1 MLHELHVQ
9 NFALIDSLR
18 LQFYPGLNLL
28 SGETGSGKSI
38 LIDALGL
45 ALGGRALGEQVR
57 TGSDRATVTA
67 VFRSAGQPPWLIWQE
82 EMGIA
87 GEADGELI
95 LRREIQ
101 SGGRSRLLVND
112 QPVTLNAARPLAR
125 LLVDVHGQN
134 EHVALL
140 ASVAQRNLLDEAAGA
155 GELLTRVAAC
165 YERRRALEQEIE
177 SLSRDDQERLRAID
191 LLRYQMEELERAA
204 LKPGEDLQ
212 LEDERRVLMNVE
224 KVRAAASAAFA
235 ALYEDEESA
244 SSRLGSAE
252 RHWEEL
258 ARFAPEAAAYQEPL
272 ASARAAIEDAALFLR
287 SYLNKLEADP
297 ARLEEIESR
306 LALIDRMKRKYGKT
320 TEEILEY
327 AARTREQLNKLEH
340 SGERRAALA
349 PELEAAKADYR
360 RAAEE
365 LSKKRRETA
374 KALEK
379 RVREELAQLGMEKTL
394 FAIHFE
400 PIRSE
405 GGPGGIDEIEMRIA
419 PNPGEP
425 LHALEKVA
433 SGGELSRLMLALK
446 TVVAGMRGNE
456 RRNGKMGSRTLVFDE
471 VDAGIGGRV
480 AECVG
485 QRLKRLAQGAQV
497 LCVTHLPQIACFADH
512 HFYVEKTTRAG
523 RTLTSI
529 KRLED
534 SGERTAEL
542 ARMLSGSHIT
552 SAVLE
557 HAASMLKHARE

>member
-1 MLHELHVQ
+1 MLHEIHIQ

-45 ALGGRALGEQVR
+45 ALGGRALAEQVR

-67 VFRSAGQPPWLIWQE
+67 VFRSAAQPPWVAWQE

-87 GEADGELI
+87 SEADGELI

-101 SGGRSRLLVND
+101 TGGRSRLLVND
-112 QPVTLNAARPLAR
+112 QPVTVNAARPLAR

-140 ASVAQRNLLDEAAGA
+140 GSTAQRNLLDEATGA
-155 GELLTRVAAC
+155 GELLARVAAC
-165 YERRRALEQEIE
+165 YEGRRKLEQEME

-191 LLRYQMEELERAA
+191 LLRFQAEELERAA
-204 LKPGEDLQ
+204 LTPGEDRQ
-212 LEDERRVLMNVE
+212 LEDERRVLMNIE
-224 KVRAAASAAFA
+224 KVRSAAAGAFA

-244 SSRLGSAE
+244 SSRLGTAG
-252 RHWEEL
+252 RFWEEL
-258 ARFAPEAAAYQEPL
+258 ERFAPEAAAYREPL
-272 ASARAAIEDAALFLR
+272 AAALASIEDAALFLR
-287 SYLNKLEADP
+287 AYLNKLEADP
-297 ARLEEIESR
+297 ARLEEIEAR

-320 TEEILEY
+320 VEEILQY
-327 AARTREQLNKLEH
+327 ASHTNDQLSKLEH
-340 SGERRAALA
+340 SSERRAALA
-349 PELEAAKADYR
+349 PELEAAKAEYR

-365 LSKKRRETA
+365 LSQKRRETA
-374 KALEK
+374 KVLEK
-379 RVREELAQLGMEKTL
+379 SVREELAQLGMEKTL
-394 FAIHFE
+394 FAVHFE
-400 PIRSE
+400 PAHSE
-405 GGPGGIDEIEMRIA
+405 GGPSGADEIEMRIA

-425 LHALEKVA
+425 LHPLEKVA

-446 TVVAGMRGNE
+446 TVVASMRGNE
-456 RRNGKMGSRTLVFDE
+456 RRNSKAGNRTLIFDE

-485 QRLKRLAQGAQV
+485 LRLKRLAQGAQV

-512 HFYVEKTTRAG
+512 HFFVEKSTRGG

-529 KRLED
+529 KHLED
-534 SGERTAEL
+534 TAERIAEL

-552 SAVLE
+552 NAVLE
-557 HAASMLKHARE
+557 HAASMLKRAKG